1 MSLNESRPGV
11 SIRNLELSFG
21 KRRILS
27 CDTLEFTPGSI
38 VLLSGPNG
46 SGKTSL
52 LKVLAGLLKP
62 DRATISCNGSA
73 MSVQAAMAF
82 WRGRHIYLHQQPYL
96 FDTTVAA
103 NIGYGL
109 KLRGHSRVQR
119 DLQIRSALEWA
130 ELDHLADR
138 PTNMLSTGER
148 QRIALT
154 RAKLLNP
161 SALLVDEIIANM
173 DTASR
178 ARSRE
183 LLLEL
188 SRAGV
193 TIVVASHETG
203 QFEDIADAHLE
214 LDGGRLVSRH
224 AGAQVIPID
233 RHQRS

>member
-1 MSLNESRPGV
+1 MNRNESRPTV
-11 SIRNLELSFG
+11 SIRGLELSFG
-21 KRRILS
+21 NRRVLAF
-27 CDTLEFTPGSI
+27 DALDLDAGTI

-52 LKVLAGLLKP
+52 LKILAGLVKP
-62 DRATISCNGSA
+62 QHATIACDGSA
-73 MSVQAAMAF
+73 MSIRAAMAF

-109 KLRGHSRVQR
+109 KLRGQSRVQR
-119 DLQIRSALEWA
+119 ELQIQAALEWA

-138 PTNMLSTGER
+138 PTHMLSTGER

-161 SALLVDEIIANM
+161 NALLVDEIIANM
-173 DTASR
+173 DAASR

-193 TIVVASHETG
+193 TIVIASHETG
-203 QFEDIADAHLE
+203 QFDDIADAHLVLE
-214 LDGGRLVSRH
+214 DGRLVSGH
-224 AGAQVIPID
+224 AGAEIIPIG
-233 RHQRS
+233 RRQQS

>member
-1 MSLNESRPGV
+1 MNRNEPLPAV
-11 SIRNLELSFG
+11 SIRGLELSFG
-21 KRRILS
+21 ARQVLAF
-27 CDTLEFTPGSI
+27 DALDLEPGMI
-38 VLLSGPNG
+38 VLLTGANG

-52 LKVLAGLLKP
+52 LKVLAGLVKP
-62 DRATISCNGSA
+62 QRAQITCNGSA
-73 MSVQAAMAF
+73 MSIRAAMAF

-109 KLRGHSRVQR
+109 KIRGQSRVQR
-119 DLQIRSALEWA
+119 ELQIQAALEWA
-130 ELDHLADR
+130 RLDHLADR
-138 PTNMLSTGER
+138 PTRTLSTGER

-178 ARSRE
+178 ARSHE
-183 LLLEL
+183 LLRDL

-203 QFEDIADAHLE
+203 QCDDIADTHLVVE
-214 LDGGRLVSRH
+214 DGRLLSKH
-224 AGAQVIPID
+224 ASADIIPIG
-233 RHQRS
+233 RKHRS

>member
-1 MSLNESRPGV
+1 MNRNESRPGV
-11 SIRNLELSFG
+11 TIRGLELSFG
-21 KRRILS
+21 NRRILA
-27 CDTLEFTPGSI
+27 CDALDLHPGTI

-52 LKVLAGLLKP
+52 LKILAGLLKP
-62 DRATISCNGSA
+62 QHATITCDGSA
-73 MSVQAAMAF
+73 MSIRAAMAF

-96 FDTTVAA
+96 FDSTVAA

-119 DLQIRSALEWA
+119 ELQIQAALEWA
-130 ELDHLADR
+130 ELGHLADR
-138 PTNMLSTGER
+138 PTHMLSTGER

-178 ARSRE
+178 ARSRD

-203 QFEDIADAHLE
+203 QFEDIADAHLMLE
-214 LDGGRLVSRH
+214 GGRLVSQH
-224 AGAQVIPID
+224 AGADIIPIG

>member
-1 MSLNESRPGV
+1 M
-11 SIRNLELSFG
+11 SIR
-21 KRRILS
+21 
-27 CDTLEFTPGSI
+27 
-38 VLLSGPNG
+38 
-46 SGKTSL
+46 
-52 LKVLAGLLKP
+52 
-62 DRATISCNGSA
+62 
-73 MSVQAAMAF
+73 AAMAF

-109 KLRGHSRVQR
+109 KLRGQSRVQR
-119 DLQIRSALEWA
+119 QLQIEAALEWA
-130 ELDHLADR
+130 RLDHLADR
-138 PTNMLSTGER
+138 PTHMLSTGER

-178 ARSRE
+178 ARSHE
-183 LLLEL
+183 LLRDL

-203 QFEDIADAHLE
+203 QFDDIADAHLVLE
-214 LDGGRLVSRH
+214 DGKLSSKH
-224 AGAQVIPID
+224 ASADVIPIG
-233 RHQRS
+233 RRQKS

>member
-1 MSLNESRPGV
+1 MNRNESPPAV
-11 SIRNLELSFG
+11 SIRGLELSFG
-21 KRRILS
+21 ARQVLAF
-27 CDTLEFTPGSI
+27 DALDLEPGMI
-38 VLLSGPNG
+38 VLLTGPNG

-52 LKVLAGLLKP
+52 LKVLAGLVKP
-62 DRATISCNGSA
+62 QRATITCNGSA
-73 MSVQAAMAF
+73 MSIRAAMAF

-109 KLRGHSRVQR
+109 KIRGQSRVQR
-119 DLQIRSALEWA
+119 ELQIQAALEWA
-130 ELDHLADR
+130 RLDHLADR
-138 PTNMLSTGER
+138 PTRTLSTGER

-178 ARSRE
+178 ARSHE
-183 LLLEL
+183 LLRDL

-203 QFEDIADAHLE
+203 QFDDIADTHLVVE
-214 LDGGRLVSRH
+214 DGRLLSKH
-224 AGAQVIPID
+224 ASADVIPIG
-233 RHQRS
+233 RKHRS